1 MRTRDDD
8 KEVRVVKVPLQ
19 EFIANLMQAYTAGAD
34 YIDLVITKDEM
45 QDMIGI
51 HIRNDKPVVKEI
63 KKLTEEDINELLQ

>member
-19 EFIANLMQAYTAGAD
+19 EFIANLMQAYTAGAN
-34 YIDLVITKDEM
+34 YIDLVITKDDV

-51 HIRNDKPVVKEI
+51 HIRDDKPAPKKI